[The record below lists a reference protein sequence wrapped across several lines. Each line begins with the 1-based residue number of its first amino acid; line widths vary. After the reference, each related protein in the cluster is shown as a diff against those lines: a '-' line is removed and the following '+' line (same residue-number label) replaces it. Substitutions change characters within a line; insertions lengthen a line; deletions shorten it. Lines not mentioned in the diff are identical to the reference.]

1 MERLIREIFVP
12 VRIHVREQPEL
23 MERFGANWTPT
34 ILLLDPD
41 GTERHRIEGFLPPD
55 DFAAQ
60 LVLGLGHMAFAR
72 GEFVEAE
79 RWFDRVLLDHPDS
92 DSAAEA
98 QYWRGVAR
106 YKRTGAAAELTEI
119 YRAFQ
124 RRYGDST
131 WAKKASVWAPTA
143 A

>member
-1 MERLIREIFVP
+1 VP
-12 VRIHVREQPEL
+12 VRIKVREHPEL

-34 ILLLDPD
+34 ILVLDPD
-41 GTERHRIEGFLPPD
+41 GVERHRIEGFLPAD

-72 GEFVEAE
+72 GDYAEAE
-79 RWFDRVLLDHPDS
+79 RRFDEELRDYPAT
-92 DSAAEA
+92 DSAPEA
-98 QYWRGVAR
+98 QYWKGVAR
-106 YKRTGAAAELTEI
+106 YKRTGNAAELTAT

-124 RRYGDST
+124 ERYGNT
-131 WAKKASVWAPTA
+131 PWAKKASVWAPTA

>member
-1 MERLIREIFVP
+1 VP
-12 VRIHVREQPEL
+12 VRIKVRDHPEL

-34 ILLLDPD
+34 ILLMDPD
-41 GTERHRIEGFLPPD
+41 GAERHRIEGFLPPD

-60 LVLGLGHMAFAR
+60 LLLGLGHMAFAR
-72 GEFVEAE
+72 GDFAEAE
-79 RWFDRVLLDHPDS
+79 RRFEQVLREHPDS

-106 YKRTGAAAELTEI
+106 YKASGDATELTEV

-124 RRYGDST
+124 RRYGDTT
-131 WAKKASVWAPTA
+131 WAKKASVWAPSA

>member
-1 MERLIREIFVP
+1 
-12 VRIHVREQPEL
+12 VRIHVREHPEL

-34 ILLLDPD
+34 ILVLDSE
-41 GTERHRIEGFLPPD
+41 GVERHRIEGFLPAD

-60 LVLGLGHMAFAR
+60 LVLGLGHMAFAL
-72 GEFVEAE
+72 GDYAEAE
-79 RWFDRVLLDHPDS
+79 KRFDQELRDYPAT

-98 QYWRGVAR
+98 QYWKGVSR
-106 YKRTGAAAELTEI
+106 YKRTGNSAELTAT

-124 RRYGDST
+124 ERYGNT
-131 WAKKASVWAPTA
+131 PWAKKASVWAPTA

>member
-1 MERLIREIFVP
+1 
-12 VRIHVREQPEL
+12 

-34 ILLLDPD
+34 VLILDPD

-55 DFAAQ
+55 DVAAQ
-60 LVLGLGHMAFAR
+60 ILLGLGHSAFAR
-72 GEFVEAE
+72 AQFDEAE
-79 RWFDRVLLDHPDS
+79 RQFERVLRDYPATE
-92 DSAAEA
+92 SAAEA
-98 QYWRGVAR
+98 QYWKGVAR
-106 YKRTGAAAELTEI
+106 YKRTGNAGELTAT

-124 RRYGDST
+124 ERYRNTT

>member
-1 MERLIREIFVP
+1 MP
-12 VRIHVREQPEL
+12 VRIKVREHPES

-34 ILLLDPD
+34 ILVLDPD
-41 GTERHRIEGFLPPD
+41 GAERHRIEGFLPAD

-72 GEFVEAE
+72 GDYAEAE
-79 RWFDRVLLDHPDS
+79 RRFDEELRDYPAT
-92 DSAAEA
+92 DSAPEA
-98 QYWRGVAR
+98 QYWKGVAR
-106 YKRTGAAAELTEI
+106 YKRTGNAAELTAT

-124 RRYGDST
+124 ERYGNT
-131 WAKKASVWAPTA
+131 PWAKKASVWAPTA